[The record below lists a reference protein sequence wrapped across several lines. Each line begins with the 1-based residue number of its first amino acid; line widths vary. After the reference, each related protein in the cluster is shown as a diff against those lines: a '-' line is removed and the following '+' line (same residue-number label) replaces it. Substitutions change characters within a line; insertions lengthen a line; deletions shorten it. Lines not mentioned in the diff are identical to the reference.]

1 MSTASNFLVPDA
13 TIGIEL
19 IAFGIVLAVVTKFVL
34 PRLRAAVA
42 HRQEQV
48 AASLAGAADAD
59 RRARSAE
66 QHRREVLAAAR
77 REAREVTEQAYA
89 TRDYLI
95 AEGRR
100 EGREE
105 YVWLAGRAAR
115 ESARHDELVASAAAA
130 NGIETVTVVP

>member
-19 IAFGIVLAVVTKFVL
+19 IAFLIVLAVITKFVL

-42 HRQEQV
+42 ERQEQV

-59 RRARSAE
+59 RRARSAKE
-66 QHRREVLAAAR
+66 QRREILAAAR
-77 REAREVTEQAYA
+77 RDAREVTDQAYA

-95 AEGRR
+95 AEGKR

-105 YVWLAGRAAR
+105 YVWLAGRSAR
-115 ESARHDELVASAAAA
+115 ESARHAELVASAAAA